1 MSPDSLL
8 RGRGLS
14 RLVDY
19 VTPRHGARL
28 ETAGEVTRVLRPTP
42 VGVLVGGRGRR
53 WGVVGW
59 LLG

>member
-19 VTPRHGARL
+19 VTPRL
-28 ETAGEVTRVLRPTP
+28 ETAAEVTRVLRPTP
-42 VGVLVGGRGRR
+42 VGVLVGGRASSWGIVGR
-53 WGVVGW
+53 